1 MTGAVNGANIV
12 DVLLGPITW
21 TFDGHLRVGSYHDDL
36 AGLESTLS
44 NPHTYVIVNEMFGR
58 TEVTFDPFSLPVGER
73 CGTYQV
79 DVERFAGDTASGNAT
94 FDFGRGCGTVVRPPG
109 DPQQPTPTPEPS
121 TWVLLTCGLV
131 LLSRVVRRR
140 RRLRF

>member
-1 MTGAVNGANIV
+1 MSEILMTGAVNGANIV

-44 NPHTYVIVNEMFGR
+44 NPHTYVIVNEVFGR
-58 TEVTFDPFSLPVGER
+58 TMVTFDPFSLPVSER

-79 DVERFAGDTASGNAT
+79 DVERYAGDTASGNAT
-94 FDFGRGCGTVVRPPG
+94 FDFGTRCGTPSG
-109 DPQQPTPTPEPS
+109 DPHMPTPTPEPS
-121 TWVLLTCGLV
+121 TWLLVLCGLV
-131 LLSRVVRRR
+131 VLARSVRTRR
-140 RRLRF
+140 HA